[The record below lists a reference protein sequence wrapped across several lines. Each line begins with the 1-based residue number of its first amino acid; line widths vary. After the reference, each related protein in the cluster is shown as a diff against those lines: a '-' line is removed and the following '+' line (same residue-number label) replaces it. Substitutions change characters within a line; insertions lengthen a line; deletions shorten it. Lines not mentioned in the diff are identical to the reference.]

1 MTGDGSVFGAR
12 LSGWRQLT
20 GLSQEELAERSGL
33 SVRAISNL
41 ERGRTRLPHPA
52 SVRRLA
58 DALDLHGAKREEF
71 FAAAARQSTRPMT
84 PGWTGPDVVP
94 RQLPAAVS
102 GFAGRPAEL
111 AELDR
116 FADGA
121 EKTGGAVVISA
132 IGGTAGVGKTAL
144 AVYWAHR
151 AADRFPDGQLY
162 VNLRGFDPGGR
173 ITSSAEAV
181 RGFLDALGVP
191 PQRIPASLDA
201 QAALYR
207 SLLAG
212 RRVLVM
218 LDNARDTE
226 QVLPLLPGTSTALA
240 VVTSRNPLTSLVAA
254 QGAHPLTLDLLTPA
268 EARELLA
275 RRLGDDRVT
284 AEPDAVDQ
292 IVTRC
297 ARLPLAL
304 TVVAARAAQS
314 GFPLARLAGELAETG
329 SRLDVLSAGDPVSDL
344 RTVFSWSY
352 TTLTPAA
359 ARLFRL
365 LGLHPGPDISAAAAG
380 SLTGCARTSTRALL
394 AELAGAS
401 LLTEH
406 AAGRYAFH
414 DLLRAY
420 AAALA
425 RSLDADGECDAATRR
440 MLDHY
445 LHTAYSAAQ
454 FLLPDRDPIPLPLAG
469 PAPGVTPERLG
480 DHGQAMTWFTGEQPI
495 LLAAVEQAAD
505 AGLDS
510 RAWQLAWTLDTYL
523 YRRQRDDLAR
533 TWQTALAAAG
543 RLHQPTALAY
553 AHRSLARAA
562 AGQGRDH
569 DVHAHQQ
576 RALELYTRAG
586 DHTGQALV
594 HQLIALDCERDGR
607 PDRAIDH
614 VQQSLLFYQAAGHLR
629 GQAAALNLLGWYH
642 AQLDQREQALAACQH
657 ALALHQQLGVPD
669 GEACTWDSL
678 GYIHHLS
685 GDAQAAD
692 CYRRALDLFRKLG
705 DRYQEAATLTRL
717 GETHRAS
724 GDTAAARAAWQRA
737 LDILT
742 DLGHPDADGLRERLD
757 QPSLRDE
764 AE

>member
-71 FAAAARQSTRPMT
+71 FAAAARRSTRPMT

-226 QVLPLLPGTSTALA
+226 QVLPLLPGTSTAPA
-240 VVTSRNPLTSLVAA
+240 VFSAPSVNRSSSASSAGRPAKPLTAA
-254 QGAHPLTLDLLTPA
+254 GSWRGTT
-268 EARELLA
+268 
-275 RRLGDDRVT
+275 
-284 AEPDAVDQ
+284 
-292 IVTRC
+292 
-297 ARLPLAL
+297 
-304 TVVAARAAQS
+304 S
-314 GFPLARLAGELAETG
+314 G
-329 SRLDVLSAGDPVSDL
+329 PV
-344 RTVFSWSY
+344 
-352 TTLTPAA
+352 
-359 ARLFRL
+359 
-365 LGLHPGPDISAAAAG
+365 HPGVIGRVDCRAAAAKN
-380 SLTGCARTSTRALL
+380 S
-394 AELAGAS
+394 
-401 LLTEH
+401 
-406 AAGRYAFH
+406 
-414 DLLRAY
+414 
-420 AAALA
+420 
-425 RSLDADGECDAATRR
+425 
-440 MLDHY
+440 
-445 LHTAYSAAQ
+445 
-454 FLLPDRDPIPLPLAG
+454 
-469 PAPGVTPERLG
+469 
-480 DHGQAMTWFTGEQPI
+480 
-495 LLAAVEQAAD
+495 
-505 AGLDS
+505 S
-510 RAWQLAWTLDTYL
+510 R
-523 YRRQRDDLAR
+523 
-533 TWQTALAAAG
+533 
-543 RLHQPTALAY
+543 
-553 AHRSLARAA
+553 
-562 AGQGRDH
+562 
-569 DVHAHQQ
+569 
-576 RALELYTRAG
+576 
-586 DHTGQALV
+586 
-594 HQLIALDCERDGR
+594 
-607 PDRAIDH
+607 
-614 VQQSLLFYQAAGHLR
+614 
-629 GQAAALNLLGWYH
+629 
-642 AQLDQREQALAACQH
+642 
-657 ALALHQQLGVPD
+657 
-669 GEACTWDSL
+669 
-678 GYIHHLS
+678 
-685 GDAQAAD
+685 
-692 CYRRALDLFRKLG
+692 
-705 DRYQEAATLTRL
+705 
-717 GETHRAS
+717 
-724 GDTAAARAAWQRA
+724 
-737 LDILT
+737 
-742 DLGHPDADGLRERLD
+742 
-757 QPSLRDE
+757 
-764 AE
+764 

>member
-304 TVVAARAAQS
+304 TVVAA
-314 GFPLARLAGELAETG
+314 
-329 SRLDVLSAGDPVSDL
+329 
-344 RTVFSWSY
+344 
-352 TTLTPAA
+352 PAA

-543 RLHQPTALAY
+543 RLDRPAALA
-553 AHRSLARAA
+553 
-562 AGQGRDH
+562 
-569 DVHAHQQ
+569 
-576 RALELYTRAG
+576 
-586 DHTGQALV
+586 
-594 HQLIALDCERDGR
+594 
-607 PDRAIDH
+607 
-614 VQQSLLFYQAAGHLR
+614 
-629 GQAAALNLLGWYH
+629 
-642 AQLDQREQALAACQH
+642 
-657 ALALHQQLGVPD
+657 
-669 GEACTWDSL
+669 
-678 GYIHHLS
+678 
-685 GDAQAAD
+685 
-692 CYRRALDLFRKLG
+692 
-705 DRYQEAATLTRL
+705 
-717 GETHRAS
+717 
-724 GDTAAARAAWQRA
+724 
-737 LDILT
+737 
-742 DLGHPDADGLRERLD
+742 
-757 QPSLRDE
+757 
-764 AE
+764 